1 MRIIKMVFL
10 PTSVF
15 TFFVRFDFLGDL
27 VVSPDSSD
35 AFIFIDEET
44 SEVVFQRVCNYMI
57 SLYGS
62 PIYSEDYSV
71 TLETLGGF

>member
-1 MRIIKMVFL
+1 MRIIKVVFL
-10 PTSVF
+10 PTSVC

-27 VVSPDSSD
+27 VVSLDSSD